1 VGDDSAARKWPG
13 VSRDGEPLLT
23 HGPSIDAV
31 TQQNEYKIR
40 TTPLPGG
47 PYGDD
52 WRGLFNSRFTGHTPI
67 PGWHDGNKIT
77 AYCWP
82 DDELNLI
89 EKVDS
94 AIEYANQELAALRR

>member
-1 VGDDSAARKWPG
+1 MADDPVTREWPG

-23 HGPSIDAV
+23 RGPSADSV
-31 TQQNEYKIR
+31 NQQNEYTIR
-40 TTPLPGG
+40 TTRLPAG

-52 WRGLFNSRFTGHTPI
+52 WRQLFNSRFTGHTPI

-77 AYCWP
+77 VYCWP
-82 DDELNLI
+82 DDEPNLI

-94 AIEYANQELAALRR
+94 AIGFANEQLRAARG